1 MSGGPGSDFGTWES
15 TTAEPDAAS
24 AIPIRIS
31 ESHMPRL
38 ASSILGGVVMKTHE
52 PCPRTC
58 SLENYLALPDHAP
71 NGGIA
76 ERIVKARAR
85 LGATTLLFGHRV

>member
-1 MSGGPGSDFGTWES
+1 MSGGPGPDFGTWES
-15 TTAEPDAAS
+15 TTAGTGATS

-31 ESHMPRL
+31 EFPMPGL
-38 ASSILGGVVMKTHE
+38 ASSILGGVIMKTHD

-71 NGGIA
+71 KGGIA
-76 ERIVKARAR
+76 ERIAQARSR
-85 LGATTLLFGHRV
+85 LSATTLLLGHRV